1 MLHKDL
7 TAPQARPVTMARIAD
22 EPTPSLSSLTD
33 DVLLDRA
40 ATIVARSRSTEVDLI
55 LHLAEI
61 DARRLYAREGCPSM
75 FVYCTLRLRFSE
87 AEAYLRITAARA
99 SREHP
104 SLSTALR
111 DGRLHLSALSRLAPH
126 LTRDNLEW
134 LVTRAAGRS
143 KREVMELVAD
153 LTPKPDAPTKI
164 RVLPRRSRR
173 RGARC
178 PRREPRPARRS
189 SVRTESRPRPPATR
203 RPRLSFRP
211 HPYRTGPW
219 RRRPPVSSPP
229 PPDAIASSSPRTAR
243 CGTSSTDCVTCSAW
257 RRWIWPRRSTRP

>member
-22 EPTPSLSSLTD
+22 EPTPSLSSLSD

-40 ATIVARSRSTEVDLI
+40 ATIVARSRSTEVALI
-55 LHLAEI
+55 RHLAEI

-104 SLSTALR
+104 SLLIALA

-143 KREVMELVAD
+143 KREVMELVAE
-153 LTPKPDAPTKI
+153 LTPKPDTRTTIRALPGTTAEAPGRPMPAAGASAAAPTLCPG
-164 RVLPRRSRR
+164 RTSTASPGDAAPSPLLPAS
-173 RGARC
+173 
-178 PRREPRPARRS
+178 PVPNRPLA
-189 SVRTESRPRPPATR
+189 PPAAGVE
-203 RPRLSFRP
+203 P
-211 HPYRTGPW
+211 
-219 RRRPPVSSPP
+219 
-229 PPDAIASSSPRTAR
+229 TA
-243 CGTSSTDCVTCSAW
+243 
-257 RRWIWPRRSTRP
+257 P